1 MRRDAQGELTPVA
14 RFLPL
19 LVLAIVPTTISAQSE
34 GERSGGSE
42 ATWPLE
48 TVTVIAVTPFHGLD
62 VPADKV
68 PGNIQHATDGD
79 IERLHG
85 ADLGEFMNRRLGS
98 VFINEAQGNPLQPD
112 VQFRGFVASP
122 LLGQSQG
129 IAVYQNGV
137 RINDPFGDTVNWA
150 LVPESAV
157 ASINLIPG
165 SNPLFGLNTLGGA
178 LSIRTKSGFTAPGTR
193 AEIQGGS
200 FGRAVAEVE
209 SGASF
214 NDRLSYYGSARYLD
228 EDGWRQFSPSRAM
241 QLFGDVG
248 WRGETGSVSA
258 NFTWVDTNLIG
269 NGPAPVELLEI
280 DRSAIFTSPDR
291 TENALALASVIGTW
305 RWTENASLD
314 GVAYFR
320 RSDIQTLNGDDSDF
334 EACAQDPLFVCEV
347 TAPGEEEEIA
357 LDADGDPIPFSDAVD
372 GATVN
377 RSLTD
382 QDGYGASLLLSIS
395 KDIFGRPNWL
405 AVGASL
411 DWSDTAFNSNT
422 ELGSLDENRAAVLS
436 GIFVGESFV
445 RVHSETR
452 NRSVFFSETLAV
464 TPALGLTLSGRYN
477 STTVELRDQIGTEL
491 NGSHDYSRFNGSAGV
506 TWNVSPTAGIY
517 ATYGESNRAPSPVEL
532 TCANPDDPCRL
543 PNAFLSDPPLDQVV
557 AKSIEAGARGRWR
570 GMSWHVGL
578 FQTTNEDDII
588 FISAGALTNQG
599 FFDNV
604 GDTRRL
610 GAEARLTGRSF
621 DERLLWALHYTRL
634 DATFRDSFSVAS
646 HNNPAAIDGEIPVP
660 SGSRI
665 PGVPENLLKLS
676 ANFAFTPRLS
686 LGADLLYQS
695 NQFLRGDEGNLL
707 DPLQGYTVVNVGA
720 EYRFNRNF
728 MVFARIDNVFDAEYE
743 SFGLLGAAGEVL
755 GDEFEDPRF
764 VSPAAPISGWIGLKW
779 TL

>member
-1 MRRDAQGELTPVA
+1 MTPIA
-14 RFLPL
+14 RFLAL
-19 LVLAIVPTTISAQSE
+19 LALVPATCFAQADGDQS
-34 GERSGGSE
+34 RGSDV
-42 ATWPLE
+42 TRPLE

-68 PGNIQHATDGD
+68 PGNIQRATDDD

-85 ADLGEFMNRRLGS
+85 ADLSEFMNRRLGS

-129 IAVYQNGV
+129 ISVYQNGV

-157 ASINLIPG
+157 ASIDLIPG
-165 SNPLFGLNTLGGA
+165 SNPLFGLNALGGA

-228 EDGWRQFSPSRAM
+228 EDGWRRFSPSKAM
-241 QLFGDVG
+241 HVFGDIG
-248 WRGETGSVSA
+248 WRGTTSSVNA
-258 NFTWVDTNLIG
+258 NFTWVDTDLIG
-269 NGPAPVELLEI
+269 NGPAPIELLEL
-280 DRSAIFTSPDR
+280 DRSSIFTRPDR
-291 TENALALASVIGTW
+291 TENALALASVNGSW
-305 RWTENASLD
+305 RWTENTSLD

-334 EACAQDPLFVCEV
+334 DACEQEPLFVCE
-347 TAPGEEEEIA
+347 AAEPGGEEEIA
-357 LDADGDPIPFSDAVD
+357 LDEDGNPIPFSDAVD

-382 QDGYGASLLLSIS
+382 QDGYGASLLLSIA
-395 KDIFGRPNWL
+395 KEVFGRSNWL

-411 DWSDTAFNSNT
+411 DWGETAFDSNT
-422 ELGSLDENRAAVLS
+422 ELGSLDETRAAVSS

-445 RVHSETR
+445 RVDSETR

-464 TPALGLTLSGRYN
+464 TPALGLTLSGRYS
-477 STTVELRDQIGTEL
+477 STSVELRDRIGTEL
-491 NGSHDYSRFNGSAGV
+491 NGSHEFDRFNGSAGV
-506 TWNVSPTAGIY
+506 TWTVSPAAAIY

-543 PNAFLSDPPLDQVV
+543 PNAFLSDPPLEQVV
-557 AKSIEAGARGRWR
+557 ARSIEAGARGQWR

-588 FISAGALTNQG
+588 FISAGALSNQG

-610 GAEARLTGRSF
+610 GAEVSLSGRSF
-621 DERLLWALHYTRL
+621 DERLLWTLHYTRL

-646 HNNPAAIDGEIPVP
+646 PNNPGAVDGEIPVP
-660 SGSRI
+660 AGSRI
-665 PGVPENLLKLS
+665 PGVPEDLLKVS
-676 ANFAFTPRLS
+676 ANFAITPQLS
-686 LGADLLYQS
+686 LGADLLFQS
-695 NQFLRGDEGNLL
+695 NQFMRGDEGNLV
-707 DPLQGYTVVNVGA
+707 DPLPGYTVVNVGA

-728 MVFARIDNVFDAEYE
+728 MVFARIDNVFDAAYE
-743 SFGLLGAAGEVL
+743 TFGLLGAADEVL
-755 GDEFEDPRF
+755 GAEFTDPRF

>member
-1 MRRDAQGELTPVA
+1 MTR
-14 RFLPL
+14 
-19 LVLAIVPTTISAQSE
+19 
-34 GERSGGSE
+34 
-42 ATWPLE
+42 PLE
-48 TVTVIAVTPFHGLD
+48 TVIVIGVTPFRGLD
-62 VPADKV
+62 LPADMV
-68 PGNIQHATDGD
+68 PGNIQSATNAE

-85 ADLGEFMNRRLGS
+85 ADLGAFMNRRLGS

-122 LLGQSQG
+122 LLGLSQG
-129 IAVYQNGV
+129 ISVYQNGV
-137 RINDPFGDTVNWA
+137 RINEPFGDTVNWA
-150 LVPESAV
+150 LVPESAI
-157 ASINLIPG
+157 ASIDLIPG
-165 SNPLFGLNTLGGA
+165 SNPLFGLNALGGA
-178 LSIRTKSGFTAPGTR
+178 LSIRTKSGFTAPGTGG
-193 AEIQGGS
+193 ELQGGS
-200 FGRAVAEVE
+200 FQRVVAEIE

-214 NDRLSYYGSARYLD
+214 DDRLSYYGSAHYLA

-241 QLFGDVG
+241 HMFGDVG

-258 NFTWVDTNLIG
+258 NFTVVDTDLIG
-269 NGPAPVELLEI
+269 NGPAPIELLEI
-280 DRSAIFTSPDR
+280 DRSAIFTRPDQ
-291 TENALALASVIGTW
+291 TENALALASVTGTW
-305 RWTENASLD
+305 RWTENVSLD

-334 EACAQDPLFVCEV
+334 EACEQDPLFVCEEGG
-347 TAPGEEEEIA
+347 PGEKEEIA
-357 LDADGDPIPFSDAVD
+357 LDEDGNPILFGDAVD

-377 RSLTD
+377 RSVTD
-382 QDGYGASLLLSIS
+382 QDSFGASLLLSVS
-395 KDIFGRPNWL
+395 KDILGRPNWL

-411 DWSDTAFNSNT
+411 DSGDTEFNSNT
-422 ELGSLDENRAAVLS
+422 ELGSLDETRAAVSS
-436 GIFVGESFV
+436 GTFVGESFV
-445 RVHSETR
+445 RVDSETR

-464 TPALGLTLSGRYN
+464 TPALGITLSGRYN
-477 STTVELRDQIGTEL
+477 STTVELRDQLGTEL

-506 TWNVSPTAGIY
+506 TWQVSPAAGLY
-517 ATYGESNRAPSPVEL
+517 AIYGESNRAPSPVEL

-557 AKSIEAGARGRWR
+557 ARSIEAGARGRWR
-570 GMSWHVGL
+570 RMDWHVGL

-588 FISAGALTNQG
+588 FISAGALSNQG

-610 GAEARLTGRSF
+610 GAEVSLTGTGF

-634 DATFRDSFSVAS
+634 DATFRDSFIVTSP
-646 HNNPAAIDGEIPVP
+646 NNPAAIDGEIPVP

-665 PGVPENLLKLS
+665 PGVPEELLKLS
-676 ANFAFTPRLS
+676 ADFAFTPRLS
-686 LGADLLYQS
+686 LSTELLYQS
-695 NQFLRGDEGNLL
+695 NQFLRGDEGNRL

-720 EYRFNRNF
+720 EYRFNRHF
-728 MVFARIDNVFDAEYE
+728 MVFARVDNVFDTEYE
-743 SFGLLGAAGEVL
+743 TFGLVGAADEVL

>member
-1 MRRDAQGELTPVA
+1 MGHLKRIA
-14 RFLPL
+14 RFLSL
-19 LVLAIVPTTISAQSE
+19 LALAIVPLTSPAQATDD
-34 GERSGGSE
+34 RSGGSDSPR
-42 ATWPLE
+42 PLE
-48 TVTVIAVTPFHGLD
+48 TVTVIGVTPFHGLD
-62 VPADKV
+62 LPADKV
-68 PGNIQHATDGD
+68 AGNIQQATAAE

-85 ADLGEFMNRRLGS
+85 ADLSEFMNRRLGS

-129 IAVYQNGV
+129 ISVYQSGV

-150 LVPESAV
+150 LVPESAI
-157 ASINLIPG
+157 ASIDLIPG
-165 SNPLFGLNTLGGA
+165 SNPLFGLNALGGA

-200 FGRAVAEVE
+200 FERAVAEVE
-209 SGASF
+209 SGGSF

-241 QLFGDVG
+241 HLFGDVG

-258 NFTWVDTNLIG
+258 NVTWVDTDLIG
-269 NGPAPVELLEI
+269 NGPAPIELLEI

-291 TENALALASVIGTW
+291 TENALALAIVTGTW
-305 RWTENASLD
+305 RWTENVSLD

-334 EACAQDPLFVCEV
+334 EACEQDPRFVCEE
-347 TAPGEEEEIA
+347 TEPGDEEEIA
-357 LDADGDPIPFSDAVD
+357 LDEDWNPILFSDAVD

-377 RSLTD
+377 RSVTD
-382 QDGYGASLLLSIS
+382 QDGYGASLLLGVT
-395 KDIFGRPNWL
+395 KDIFGRANWL
-405 AVGASL
+405 AVGATC
-411 DWSDTAFNSNT
+411 DWSDTIFDSST
-422 ELGSLDENRAAVLS
+422 ELGRLDESRAAVSS
-436 GIFVGESFV
+436 GIFVGELFV
-445 RVHSETR
+445 RVNSETR
-452 NRSVFFSETLAV
+452 NRSVFVSETLAV

-491 NGSHDYSRFNGSAGV
+491 NGSHDFSRFNGSAGL
-506 TWNVSPTAGIY
+506 TWTVSPAAGFY

-557 AKSIEAGARGRWR
+557 ARTIEAGARGLWR
-570 GMSWHVGL
+570 GMDWHVGL
-578 FQTTNEDDII
+578 FQTTNENDII

-610 GAEARLTGRSF
+610 GAEASLTGRSF

-634 DATFRDSFSVAS
+634 DATFRDSFSVTS
-646 HNNPAAIDGEIPVP
+646 PNNPAAIDGEVPVP
-660 SGSRI
+660 AGSRI
-665 PGVPENLLKLS
+665 PGVPEDLLKLS
-676 ANFAFTPRLS
+676 ADFAFTPRLS

-695 NQFLRGDEGNLL
+695 EQFLRGDEGNLL
-707 DPLQGYTVVNVGA
+707 DPLHGYTVVNVGA

-743 SFGLLGAAGEVL
+743 TFGLLGAADEVL
-755 GDEFEDPRF
+755 GDGFEDPRF
-764 VSPAAPISGWIGLKW
+764 VSPAAPISGWIGLQW